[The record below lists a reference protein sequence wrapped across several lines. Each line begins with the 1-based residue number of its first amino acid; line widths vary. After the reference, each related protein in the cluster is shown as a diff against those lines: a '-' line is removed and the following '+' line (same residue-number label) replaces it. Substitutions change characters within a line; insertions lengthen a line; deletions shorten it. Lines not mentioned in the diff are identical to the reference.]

1 MGLSQATG
9 MPRNV
14 FIGKAGAGIRKE
26 GEGGEHTARV
36 KLKLL

>member
-14 FIGKAGAGIRKE
+14 FIGRAGAGLQKE
-26 GEGGEHTARV
+26 GEREGIQLG
-36 KLKLL
+36 LN